1 MNKKEIVKVNRQI
14 RFPEVRLA
22 GEEYAG
28 KVVSINEAL
37 KIADDLDTDL
47 ILISENAKPPV
58 CKIMDLNK
66 FLYEK
71 KKREKEQER
80 KNKENRIEVKEMRF
94 RPHIEDHDFN
104 FKKNHIIK
112 FLKDK
117 NRVKCSLFF
126 KGREITNPDA
136 GKVVLLRMAEEV
148 SEYGTAEN
156 LPRMEGKRMFMM
168 INPNKK

>member
-1 MNKKEIVKVNRQI
+1 MKKKQEVKTNRQI

-28 KVVSINEAL
+28 KIVSINEAL
-37 KIADDLDTDL
+37 KIADDLDLDL

-58 CKIMDLNK
+58 CKIMDYNK
-66 FLYEK
+66 FLYDK
-71 KKREKEQER
+71 KKRAKEQE
-80 KNKENRIEVKEMRF
+80 KIQKQNRVEVKEMRF

-126 KGREITNPDA
+126 KGREIATPDA
-136 GKVVLLRMAEEV
+136 GKVVLLKMADEV
-148 SEYGTAEN
+148 SEYGTAES
-156 LPRMEGKRMFMM
+156 LPRLEGKRMIMM